1 MGRVKATQLLMASS
15 INTLPAWNLIKTF
28 LRELHILFGIA
39 VRVPNLTIEIEV
51 DKNLSGNEK
60 VSE

>member
-28 LRELHILFGIA
+28 LRLLLILFWIV
-39 VRVPNLTIEIEV
+39 VRVHNLIIEIEV
-51 DKNLSGNEK
+51 AKNLSGNEK